1 MRGGMQI
8 AAGTVVTL
16 NYDLCKEDGEIIESS
31 DLSGPITFVHGSS
44 GLIKGLDAK
53 LTGLSEGDERD
64 FAFTPEEA
72 FGRSADAPRRE
83 LPRTEFP
90 AGADLQKGQ
99 RFEAGV
105 PGNPAA
111 KIVLEIVDTRA
122 DAVTVRM
129 IHPLADQSLRM
140 SIRVLAV
147 REATKAEQESGRAI
161 SRPPP
166 PPKR

>member
-1 MRGGMQI
+1 MRI

-16 NYDLCKEDGEIIESS
+16 TYDLCKEDGEIIESS

-44 GLIKGLDAK
+44 GLIKGLDAR
-53 LTGLSEGDERD
+53 LTGLQEGDERD

-72 FGRSADAPRRE
+72 FGRASDAPQRE

-90 AGADLQKGQ
+90 AGTDLQVGQ

-105 PGNPAA
+105 PGNPTA
-111 KIVLEIVDTRA
+111 KIVLEVVSTRA

-129 IHPLADQSLRM
+129 LHPLADQALRM
-140 SIRVLAV
+140 SIHVLAV

-166 PPKR
+166 PPRK